1 MTDEMKEAIRS
12 RMGVDLSLN
21 VCEYLKTYHSDTI
34 RRLWE
39 VTERRGREH
48 ASAMWLEGGQPATF
62 SPKVGE
68 EESIEVINPP
78 DGHTSS
84 PVNITVHTHPNNT
97 LALSENDFLSLS
109 GKLQFPPSE
118 IEWVGEDTVRGIAIV
133 TRRLK
138 EDEISIRGWTG
149 LPPHTELTI
158 DEQQEIYKQFASDI
172 RSADAIKRGLVA
184 EDSLGELATACIG
197 QVEP

>member
-21 VCEYLKTYHSDTI
+21 VCEYLKSYHSDTI

-48 ASAMWLEGGQPATF
+48 ASAMWLEDGQPTSFA
-62 SPKVGE
+62 PKVGNE
-68 EESIEVINPP
+68 ASIDVINPP
-78 DGHTSS
+78 DGQALG

-97 LALSENDFLSLS
+97 LALSESDFLSLS
-109 GKLQFPPSE
+109 GKLQFPPNE
-118 IEWVGEDTVRGIAIV
+118 VGWVGEGTVRGIAIV

-149 LPPHTELTI
+149 MTPHTELTV
-158 DEQQEIYKQFASDI
+158 DEQQEVYKQFASDI
-172 RSADAIKRGLVA
+172 RNADALKRGLVA
-184 EDSLGELATACIG
+184 EDSLGELATACMG
-197 QVEP
+197 QVGP